1 MIDMAT
7 RNRKTTKATEAK
19 KVGDT
24 IELPGQC
31 LVSAPDIVT
40 TGRTRY
46 KFRVPGEHRVIVDGE
61 TVATYDVA
69 ELEAEPETEPDA

>member
-1 MIDMAT
+1 MSMTT
-7 RNRKTTKATEAK
+7 RNRKTTKAAETK
-19 KVGDT
+19 QVGDT

-46 KFRVPGEHRVIVDGE
+46 KFRVPGEHRVIVDDE
-61 TVATYDVA
+61 VVATYDVA
-69 ELEAEPETEPDA
+69 KLEAEPETEPDA

>member
-1 MIDMAT
+1 MAT
-7 RNRKTTKATEAK
+7 RNRKTTNATEAK
-19 KVGDT
+19 KIGDT

-61 TVATYDVA
+61 VVATYDVA
-69 ELEAEPETEPDA
+69 KPEPETEPDA

>member
-1 MIDMAT
+1 MAT
-7 RNRKTTKATEAK
+7 RRKSTKATVETK
-19 KVGDT
+19 NIGDT

-46 KFRVPGEHRVIVDGE
+46 KFRVSGEHRVIVDGE
-61 TVATYDVA
+61 VVATYDVA
-69 ELEAEPETEPDA
+69 KPEPEAEPETEPDA

>member
-1 MIDMAT
+1 MAT

-69 ELEAEPETEPDA
+69 ELKQSEPETEPDA

>member
-1 MIDMAT
+1 MVT
-7 RNRKTTKATEAK
+7 RRKSTKAATETK
-19 KVGDT
+19 QVGDT

-61 TVATYDVA
+61 TVKTYDVA
-69 ELEAEPETEPDA
+69 KPEPEAEPETEPDA

>member
-1 MIDMAT
+1 MAT
-7 RNRKTTKATEAK
+7 RNRKTTNATEAK
-19 KVGDT
+19 KIGDT

-46 KFRVPGEHRVIVDGE
+46 KFRVSGEHRVIVDGE
-61 TVATYDVA
+61 VVATYDVA
-69 ELEAEPETEPDA
+69 KPEPETEPDA